1 MRVHWTIKVKE
12 SKDYKRDESTDY
24 KIAEIPGVSLECTV
38 SKEWILGMFVSQQW
52 IYAKWQ
58 LGLVS
63 NIYRCCRAH
72 RSGNAC
78 VHGTNL
84 GVCQFV
90 GSNQV
95 LARPSNEVLARP
107 SNQVLARPSN
117 QVLARPSN
125 SSLSRAT
132 AIKSWQGEGQAIKP
146 WQEGQAIKPWPR
158 WSSNQVLAERVEQ
171 PEVSRQ

>member
-1 MRVHWTIKVKE
+1 MLKLNGAWLCGLSSVPQGSGLSRLRSSESKDYKSQE
-12 SKDYKRDESTDY
+12 SKDYKREESTDY

-78 VHGTNL
+78 VHSTIKES
-84 GVCQFV
+84 V
-90 GSNQV
+90 
-95 LARPSNEVLARP
+95 
-107 SNQVLARPSN
+107 
-117 QVLARPSN
+117 
-125 SSLSRAT
+125 SLMA
-132 AIKSWQGEGQAIKP
+132 AIKSWRGQAT
-146 WQEGQAIKPWPR
+146 R
-158 WSSNQVLAERVEQ
+158 SLSV
-171 PEVSRQ
+171 